1 MFRKLTMLVFAA
13 LAALA
18 LTAATANA
26 TDAIHV
32 ENEGNV
38 EITGEHTI
46 AIGVHHPTL
55 GFIAGLSCNNHW
67 TGTISESGAIELDNV
82 EILAHNASDV
92 GECGPANDCND
103 SGWSGQAHENEA
115 GGFAADF
122 HFCIAG
128 QGGALDGVPVEVE
141 CDLFDEEAH
150 CDDQLT
156 VENTNVL
163 VTSSGLRVE
172 ALGEVDI
179 SPHLG
184 LMHG

>member
-1 MFRKLTMLVFAA
+1 MFRKLTLLVSAA

-18 LTAATANA
+18 LTATTANA

-32 ENEGNV
+32 ENDGAI

-55 GFIAGLSCNNHW
+55 GFIPGLSCNNHW
-67 TGTISESGAIELDNV
+67 TGTVSESGAIDLDDVN
-82 EILAHNASDV
+82 ILAHNASDV
-92 GECGPANDCND
+92 GNCGGTDDCNGA
-103 SGWSGQAHENEA
+103 GWAGQAHENEV

-122 HFCIAG
+122 HFCLSG
-128 QGGALDGVPVEVE
+128 QGGGLDGVPLEVE

-150 CDDQLT
+150 CDAQLFF
-156 VENTNVL
+156 ENTGVG

-172 ALGEVDI
+172 LVGEVDI
-179 SPHLG
+179 NPHLG